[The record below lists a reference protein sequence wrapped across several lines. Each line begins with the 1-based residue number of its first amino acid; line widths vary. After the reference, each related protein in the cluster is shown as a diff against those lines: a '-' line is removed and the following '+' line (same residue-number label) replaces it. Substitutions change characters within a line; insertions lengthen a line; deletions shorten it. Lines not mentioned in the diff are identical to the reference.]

1 MRTLLDASTE
11 SLLVTIGIV
20 ACVAALITGVIFYFA
35 GKRSYRLYT
44 TKIVD
49 SSNSLRVFVIDV
61 KNDSVRYFNRSKLK
75 KRRFSS
81 MTDFYNQFP
90 SNEREKL
97 IDWIGDLID
106 PDKTVP
112 NYLEINVIVS
122 RNHRNYFSLLQV
134 GKIDREK
141 QLIYIESYLLKYMFA
156 SRKNSKVASNRFT
169 SEESFSHQLSHSNNK
184 GYTFAINFFNKKV
197 IGQPFPRYEFS
208 QIKNVLVK
216 YIEQKRLMLEYD
228 EHQIIICDFKVNAHS
243 QFMQLFSTIKNEI
256 NKFLTI
262 SSSMSDV
269 GFSVGVVENR
279 FFPGEAT
286 KVIETCLNL
295 SKLAQDDNVEIIQYE
310 EGRRFDGYNDTQHYR
325 TEVERIV
332 QDKRLKY
339 LYRPIYNRNRNII
352 DGYQMFIETLDSFFD
367 NINELKSYAIRTEDD
382 HELFATIA
390 RTGISKFIQENTNP
404 SYRLYFPITLN
415 EINYVNRTLSH
426 IAKIK
431 ETRIVLVIDENELT
445 DFVDDQDVAFLASVR
460 SFKSKGFEVALAI
473 NDNELTCSPL
483 IYEAF
488 DMFILSVKGHIN
500 RKNAS
505 RSMPSFQRLIEK
517 LLHFKKTIIATDIPA
532 WDILELVIKFG
543 VDIVSSEAISPM
555 AENVLPISK
564 KTIDK
569 IKKIQL

>member
-1 MRTLLDASTE
+1 MRVLVDEAI
-11 SLLVTIGIV
+11 LVTIGIV
-20 ACVAALITGVIFYFA
+20 ICSVVLAIGLIFYFV
-35 GKRSYRLYT
+35 GKYNEKNYN

-49 SSNSLRVFVIDV
+49 ASNSLRVFVIDV
-61 KNDSVRYFNRSKLK
+61 KNDSVRYFNRSKLT
-75 KRRFSS
+75 KRRTST

-90 SNEREKL
+90 SNERERL
-97 IDWIGDLID
+97 IKWIADLID
-106 PDKTVP
+106 PEKNPP

-134 GKIDREK
+134 GKIDRSK

-156 SRKNSKVASNRFT
+156 SRKNNKATTNRFT
-169 SEESFSHQLSHSNNK
+169 SEETFSHQLSHSVNK
-184 GYTFAINFFNKKV
+184 GFTFAINFYNKKI

-208 QIKNVLVK
+208 QIKNILVK
-216 YIEQKRLMLEYD
+216 YIEPRRLMLEYD
-228 EHQIIICDFKVNAHS
+228 EHQIIVSDFRTNNKS
-243 QFMQLFSTIKNEI
+243 QFMQLYTTLKNEI

-262 SSSMSDV
+262 SSSLDEV
-269 GFSVGVVENR
+269 GFSIGVVENR

-295 SKLAQDDNVEIIQYE
+295 SKIAQDDNVEIIHYE
-310 EGRRFDGYNDTQHYR
+310 EGKQFGGENDSQHYR
-325 TEVERIV
+325 TEVERII

-339 LYRPIYNRNRNII
+339 LYRPIYNKQRNII
-352 DGYQMFIETLDSFFD
+352 DGYQMFVETLDSFFD

-382 HELFATIA
+382 QELFATIA
-390 RTGISKFIQENTNP
+390 RSGISKFIQENPDP
-404 SYRLYFPITLN
+404 SYRLYFPITTN
-415 EINYVNRTLSH
+415 EINFVNRTLSH

-431 ETRIVLVIDENELT
+431 ETRIVLVIDENELS
-445 DFVDDQDVAFLASVR
+445 DFVEDQGDALINSLK
-460 SFKSKGFEVALAI
+460 SLKSKGFEIALAI
-473 NDNELTCSPL
+473 DDNELTCAPI
-483 IYEAF
+483 IYESF
-488 DMFILSVKGHIN
+488 DMFMLSVKGHIN

-517 LLHFKKTIIATDIPA
+517 LLHYKKTILATDIPT

-543 VDIVSSEAISPM
+543 IDIVSSEAISPM
-555 AENVLPISK
+555 AENVLPISN